1 MSKEEF
7 KTLLDSSEEKVNSN
21 EAENATEGLSAADL
35 KKIETRLL
43 TKFTPEQTKRALD
56 ILQGF
61 RQEAT
66 SKETEAVL
74 VSITC
79 TLKFIIVN

>member
-74 VSITC
+74 VSITR